1 MLCHAAKFEKKLHN
15 NIDLHNFGLK
25 LGQNCL
31 FGPKEKFLMNF
42 TQIYLLCPIMLHSL
56 KKNLP
61 VI

>member
-1 MLCHAAKFEKKLHN
+1 MLCHAAKFEKKPHN
-15 NIDLHNFGLK
+15 IGLNNFGLE

-42 TQIYLLCPIMLHSL
+42 TQIYLLCPIMLQSL